1 VLTHRSAEMSRR
13 AFLLATA
20 AVAAACSIRT
30 EPGGHLR
37 LAAGDP
43 GGLYL
48 AFAEILA
55 KQLHTRYPSITV
67 DVLPTEGTVENLAR
81 LRSGDVDLGLALADV
96 AERDRADG
104 APGTAPQAVARVYEN
119 YLQVIVRESAAA
131 KQLSGLVGIRVSI
144 GPAGSGAAATSE
156 VLFEAAGVLG
166 RVEMVNYRLRDGLA
180 RLADG
185 GIDALVWSG
194 GVPTPAIA
202 ELDER
207 LPLRMLDIG
216 PVAAPMSRLAGYPYA
231 VRRVPSGGYVPPGI
245 RSIGVPDLLLCRQ
258 GVAADLIAAVVD
270 VLATDAARLVPPYV
284 QGLQYLAPP
293 SMIQTGVI
301 PLHEAA
307 IVAYRR
313 LHG

>member
-13 AFLLATA
+13 AFLLATT

-131 KQLSGLVGIRVSI
+131 KQLSDLAGIRVSI

-156 VLFEAAGVLG
+156 VLFEAAGLLG

-185 GIDALVWSG
+185 VIDALVWSG

-216 PVAAPMSRLAGYPYA
+216 PMAAPMSRLAGYPYA

-245 RSIGVPDLLLCRQ
+245 RSIGVPDLLLSRQ
-258 GVAADLIAAVVD
+258 GVAADLVAAVVD

>member
-1 VLTHRSAEMSRR
+1 MGRR
-13 AFLLATA
+13 TFLLATA
-20 AVAAACSIRT
+20 AVVAACNIRT

-55 KQLHTRYPSITV
+55 KQMQTRYPDITV

-104 APGTAPQAVARVYEN
+104 AAGTSPQAVARVYEN

-131 KQLSGLVGIRVSI
+131 KQLSDIAGMRVSI

-156 VLFEAAGVLG
+156 VLFEAAGLRG

-202 ELDER
+202 ELDEK

-216 PVAAPMSRLAGYPYA
+216 PMAAPMSRLAGYPYA